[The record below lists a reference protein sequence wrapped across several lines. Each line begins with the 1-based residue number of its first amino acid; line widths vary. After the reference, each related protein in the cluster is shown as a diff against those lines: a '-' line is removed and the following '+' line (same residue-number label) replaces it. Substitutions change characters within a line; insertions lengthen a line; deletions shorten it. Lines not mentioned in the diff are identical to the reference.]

1 MNEQKNLTHKQ
12 KKIILFGLIAVAA
25 FGCYDFSKAGIIFV
39 ILWLGISI
47 GMVMTFA
54 AAHNLIKDVS
64 LKKAFLY
71 IGLAL
76 TAISLIASIYFT
88 VFVL

>member
-47 GMVMTFA
+47 GMIMTFA
-54 AAHNLIKDVS
+54 AAHNLIKAV
-64 LKKAFLY
+64 KAFLY

-76 TAISLIASIYFT
+76 TAISLIASIYFI